1 MNLFYIVS
9 TLIVYV
15 YVYFCS
21 VGLFFDESGEH
32 MMNSDLLT
40 CWLSGAGEN
49 EIYSS
54 AVGSD
59 DEQKKGSESIVK
71 EYLSCL
77 CTMNS
82 IREFTQLGS
91 LAAWSKVI
99 LCSHTTVTYACYNPP
114 PSSAAIH
121 SLHRMKIAM

>member
-1 MNLFYIVS
+1 MFMFIFALLGSFLMNPENM
-9 TLIVYV
+9 T
-15 YVYFCS
+15 
-21 VGLFFDESGEH
+21 
-32 MMNSDLLT
+32 NSDLLT

-114 PSSAAIH
+114 PSSAAVH
-121 SLHRMKIAM
+121 PLHRMKIAMYLVSFLAPLQPR